1 MTWMRDVV
9 YKLSRTGLRT
19 DPCGTP
25 NGRFCMQDS
34 VPDMLMRWCLSENV
48 LFQPTKRCART
59 AKMSMK
65 AL

>member
-34 VPDMLMRWCLSENV
+34 VPDMLMRWCLSDKKYFNHRRGVPE
-48 LFQPTKRCART
+48 LPKC
-59 AKMSMK
+59 
-65 AL
+65 L